1 MQMILKAEREEKL
14 KAESEEKIR
23 SFVMRVK
30 EESEKVS

>member
-30 EESEKVS
+30 EESENLA

>member
-23 SFVMRVK
+23 SFMMRVK